1 MRNQN
6 VLSALLLADFV
17 LIGLCYLALALALNI
32 PDDPIPPTVEIVPA
46 AESEIG
52 TPLVTVIVV
61 TRIPLASTPTSTAT
75 FTLTST
81 PTISPTPSRR
91 PTDEPTKP
99 PYVFSTPIP
108 VQPTLTATR
117 TPVRRRVR

>member
-1 MRNQN
+1 MRNRN
-6 VLSALLLADFV
+6 LLSALLLADFV
-17 LIGLCYLALALALNI
+17 LIGVCYLALALALNLT
-32 PDDPIPPTVEIVPA
+32 DDANPATVEIVPA

-61 TRIPLASTPTSTAT
+61 TRVPPSSTPTFTPTSTPT
-75 FTLTST
+75 HT
-81 PTISPTPSRR
+81 PSISPTPSRT

-108 VQPTLTATR
+108 VQPTLPATR
-117 TPVRRRVR
+117 TPVRKRVR